1 MDGDLHSVRIIGVG
15 RDIDS
20 PKARAVVG
28 ELLGLPGER
37 CGPAVDYLDQP
48 ASYLA
53 SLIAPAP
60 GLA

>member
-1 MDGDLHSVRIIGVG
+1 MDGDLHSVRIIGVS
-15 RDIDS
+15 RDLDS

-28 ELLGLPGER
+28 ELLGPPRER
-37 CGPAVDYLDQP
+37 CASAVHYVDQP
-48 ASYLA
+48 ASYFA